1 MTEKEF
7 QRITGLIAVASITQ
21 TAATLMANG
30 NLGPRE
36 AVEKAYALRRE
47 AGQLISEQYAKR
59 NIDWCFTTETV

>member
-7 QRITGLIAVASITQ
+7 QRFSGLLAVASITQ
-21 TAATLMANG
+21 TAAILMANEK
-30 NLGPRE
+30 LEPRE

-59 NIDWCFTTETV
+59 DIDLRFGTETV